1 MTVLEQGP
9 ARMRRRPWVAL
20 AVGVLP
26 SFPLVLWLALIAFT
40 PQTGPEEMPRLSV
53 LGMALG
59 WALMILPVTVTIG
72 AILAGVVYLL
82 AHLISLGQPST
93 DPRPSPQRRS

>member
-1 MTVLEQGP
+1 MK
-9 ARMRRRPWVAL
+9 RRHWVAL

-26 SFPLVLWLALIAFT
+26 SLPVVLWLALIAFT
-40 PQTGPEEMPRLSV
+40 PQTGPEEMARLSV

-59 WALMILPVTVTIG
+59 WAVMILPVAVTIG

-82 AHLISLGQPST
+82 AYLISLAQPST